1 MQTVYKSCSPK
12 YTHQDIADM
21 GTCTKSFVSFE
32 RLLKTP
38 IYEAISLRPNEKIV
52 GMVID
57 VDGIYCIIE
66 FKD

>member
-32 RLLKTP
+32 RLLKTS
-38 IYEAISLRPNEKIV
+38 IYEAIALRSNEKIV
-52 GMVID
+52 GMQID
-57 VDGIYCIIE
+57 MDGIYCYIE
-66 FKD
+66 TKE